1 MVDVTSKI
9 LDHFKFW
16 AMKKKKKKAVKM
28 DKNITEF
35 RPVWSKE
42 LYVKTCENNSLH
54 IDVTNSEVL
63 VGDYLTN
70 QVV

>member
-1 MVDVTSKI
+1 
-9 LDHFKFW
+9 
-16 AMKKKKKKAVKM
+16 MKKKKKKAVKM